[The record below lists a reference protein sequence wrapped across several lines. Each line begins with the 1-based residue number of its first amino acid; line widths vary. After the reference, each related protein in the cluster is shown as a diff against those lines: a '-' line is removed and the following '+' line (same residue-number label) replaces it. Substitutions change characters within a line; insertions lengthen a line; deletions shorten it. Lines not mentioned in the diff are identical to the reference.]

1 MWKEVAM
8 LIKLFISFLKI
19 GLFSFGGGYAALP
32 IIQEEV
38 VDLNNWLSLSEFN
51 DLITISQMTPGP
63 IAINSAT
70 FVGTRLAGL
79 PGALAATLGCVLP
92 SAIIV
97 GTISYFYKKYKN
109 LDAMT
114 NVLYFLRPAIVSMIL
129 IAGIQILRTA
139 FFAGDTIAFANFDY
153 LMVGIFALSLLA
165 MFKLKTDPIK
175 IMLASGG
182 VYLLISSFIL

>member
-1 MWKEVAM
+1 M

-38 VDLNNWLSLSEFN
+38 VNLNKWLSLSEFN

-70 FVGTRLAGL
+70 FVGSRIAGF
-79 PGALAATLGCVLP
+79 PGALAATFGCVLP

-114 NVLYFLRPAIVSMIL
+114 NILYFLRPAIVSMIL
-129 IAGIQILRTA
+129 IAGVQILRTA
-139 FFAGDTIAFANFDY
+139 FFDTNAISLANLDY
-153 LMVGIFALSLLA
+153 LMVTIFAVSLFV
-165 MFKLKTDPIK
+165 MFKFKTDPIK
-175 IMLASGG
+175 IMLASGA
-182 VYLLISSFIL
+182 VYLIISVLLF

>member
-1 MWKEVAM
+1 M

-38 VDLNNWLSLSEFN
+38 VDLNNWLTLNEFN

-70 FVGTRLAGL
+70 FVGTRLAGFS
-79 PGALAATLGCVLP
+79 GALAATLGCVLP

-114 NVLYFLRPAIVSMIL
+114 NILYFLRPAIVSMIL
-129 IAGIQILRTA
+129 IAGVQILRTA
-139 FFAGDTIAFANFDY
+139 FFDTNAIAVSNLDY
-153 LMVGIFALSLLA
+153 LMLVIFVAALFA
-165 MFKLKTDPIK
+165 MYKFKTDPIK
-175 IMLASGG
+175 IMLASGA
-182 VYLLISSFIL
+182 VYLLISLINF

>member
-1 MWKEVAM
+1 M

-70 FVGTRLAGL
+70 FVGNRLAGF

-97 GTISYFYKKYKN
+97 GAISYLYKKYKN

-114 NVLYFLRPAIVSMIL
+114 NILYFLRPAIVSMIL
-129 IAGIQILRTA
+129 IAGVQILRTA
-139 FFAGDTIAFANFDY
+139 FFDTNPIAIANLDY
-153 LMVGIFALSLLA
+153 LMLGVFVTSLFA
-165 MFKLKTDPIK
+165 MFKFKTDPIK
-175 IMLASGG
+175 IMLASGAI
-182 VYLLISSFIL
+182 YLIISVIIF

>member
-1 MWKEVAM
+1 M
-8 LIKLFISFLKI
+8 LIKLFLSFLKI

-38 VDLNNWLSLSEFN
+38 VNLNKWLSLSEFN

-70 FVGTRLAGL
+70 FVGSRIAGF
-79 PGALAATLGCVLP
+79 PGALAATFGCVLP

-129 IAGIQILRTA
+129 IAGVQILRTA
-139 FFAGDTIAFANFDY
+139 FFDTNAISLANLDY
-153 LMVGIFALSLLA
+153 LMVTIFAISLFV
-165 MFKLKTDPIK
+165 MFKIKTDPIK
-175 IMLASGG
+175 IMLASGA
-182 VYLLISSFIL
+182 VYLIISVLLF

>member
-1 MWKEVAM
+1 M

-70 FVGTRLAGL
+70 FVGNRLAGF

-114 NVLYFLRPAIVSMIL
+114 NILYFLRPAIVSMIL
-129 IAGIQILRTA
+129 IAGVQILRTA
-139 FFAGDTIAFANFDY
+139 FFDTNAIAISNLDY
-153 LMVGIFALSLLA
+153 LMLVIFVAALFA
-165 MFKLKTDPIK
+165 MYKFKTDPIK
-175 IMLASGG
+175 IMLASGA
-182 VYLLISSFIL
+182 VYLLISLINF

>member
-1 MWKEVAM
+1 M

-38 VDLNNWLSLSEFN
+38 VDLNNWLTLSEFN

-70 FVGTRLAGL
+70 FVGTRLAGF

-114 NVLYFLRPAIVSMIL
+114 NILYFLRPAIVSMIL
-129 IAGIQILRTA
+129 IAGVQILRTA
-139 FFAGDTIAFANFDY
+139 FFDTNAIAISNIDY
-153 LMVGIFALSLLA
+153 LMVIIFLVALFA
-165 MFKLKTDPIK
+165 MFKFKTDPIK
-175 IMLASGG
+175 IMLASGA
-182 VYLLISSFIL
+182 VYLLISLVIF

>member
-1 MWKEVAM
+1 M
-8 LIKLFISFLKI
+8 LLKLFISFLKI

-32 IIQEEV
+32 VIQEEV
-38 VDLNNWLSLSEFN
+38 VELNNWLSLGEFN

-70 FVGTRLAGL
+70 FVGTRIAGF
-79 PGALAATLGCVLP
+79 PGALAATFGCVLP

-109 LDAMT
+109 IDVMSNILH
-114 NVLYFLRPAIVSMIL
+114 FLRPAIVSMIL
-129 IAGIQILRTA
+129 IAGVQILKAA
-139 FFAGDTIAFANFDY
+139 FFGEQSISISNIDY
-153 LMVGIFALSLLA
+153 LMVAIFVLALLA

-175 IMLASGG
+175 IMLLSGV
-182 VYLLISSFIL
+182 VYLGFNLILF

>member
-1 MWKEVAM
+1 M
-8 LIKLFISFLKI
+8 LIKLFLSFLKI

-38 VDLNNWLSLSEFN
+38 VNLNNWLSLSEFN

-70 FVGTRLAGL
+70 FVGSRIAGF
-79 PGALAATLGCVLP
+79 PGALAATFGCVLP

-129 IAGIQILRTA
+129 IAGVQILRTA
-139 FFAGDTIAFANFDY
+139 FFDTNAISLANLDY
-153 LMVGIFALSLLA
+153 LMVTIFAISLFV

-175 IMLASGG
+175 IMLASGA
-182 VYLLISSFIL
+182 VYLIIYVLLF

>member
-1 MWKEVAM
+1 M
-8 LIKLFISFLKI
+8 LIKLFLSFLKI

-38 VDLNNWLSLSEFN
+38 VNLNNWLSLSEFN

-70 FVGTRLAGL
+70 FVGSRIAGF
-79 PGALAATLGCVLP
+79 PGALAATFGCVLP

-109 LDAMT
+109 LDTMT

-129 IAGIQILRTA
+129 IAGVQILRTA
-139 FFAGDTIAFANFDY
+139 FFDTNAISLANLDY
-153 LMVGIFALSLLA
+153 LMVTIFAVSLFV
-165 MFKLKTDPIK
+165 MFKFKTDPIK
-175 IMLASGG
+175 IMLASGA
-182 VYLLISSFIL
+182 VYLIISVLLF

>member
-1 MWKEVAM
+1 M
-8 LIKLFISFLKI
+8 LIKLFLSFLKI

-38 VDLNNWLSLSEFN
+38 VNLNKWLSLSEFN

-70 FVGTRLAGL
+70 FVGSRIAGF
-79 PGALAATLGCVLP
+79 PGALAATFGCVLP

-129 IAGIQILRTA
+129 IAGVQILRTA
-139 FFAGDTIAFANFDY
+139 FFDTNAISLANLDY
-153 LMVGIFALSLLA
+153 LMVTIFAISLFV

-175 IMLASGG
+175 IMLASGA
-182 VYLLISSFIL
+182 VYLIISVLLF

>member
-1 MWKEVAM
+1 M

-38 VDLNNWLSLSEFN
+38 VDLNNWLTLSEFN

-70 FVGTRLAGL
+70 FVGTRLAGF

-114 NVLYFLRPAIVSMIL
+114 NILYFLRPAIVSMIL
-129 IAGIQILRTA
+129 IAGVQILRTA
-139 FFAGDTIAFANFDY
+139 FFDTNAITISNLDY
-153 LMVGIFALSLLA
+153 LMLVIFVAALFV
-165 MFKLKTDPIK
+165 MYKFKTDPIK
-175 IMLASGG
+175 IMLASGA
-182 VYLLISSFIL
+182 VYLLISLINF

>member
-1 MWKEVAM
+1 M

-38 VDLNNWLSLSEFN
+38 VDLNNWLTLNEFN

-70 FVGTRLAGL
+70 FVGTRLAGF

-114 NVLYFLRPAIVSMIL
+114 NILYFLRPAIVSMIL
-129 IAGIQILRTA
+129 IAGVQILRTA
-139 FFAGDTIAFANFDY
+139 FFDTNAIAISNLDY
-153 LMVGIFALSLLA
+153 LMLVIFVAALFA
-165 MFKLKTDPIK
+165 MYKFKTDPIK
-175 IMLASGG
+175 IMLASGA
-182 VYLLISSFIL
+182 VYLLISLINF

>member
-1 MWKEVAM
+1 M
-8 LIKLFISFLKI
+8 LIKLFLSFLKI

-38 VDLNNWLSLSEFN
+38 VNLNNWLSLSEFN

-70 FVGTRLAGL
+70 FVGSRIAGF
-79 PGALAATLGCVLP
+79 PGALAATFGCVLP

-129 IAGIQILRTA
+129 IAGVQILRTA
-139 FFAGDTIAFANFDY
+139 FFDTNAISLANLDY
-153 LMVGIFALSLLA
+153 LMVTIFAISLFV
-165 MFKLKTDPIK
+165 MFKFKTDPIK
-175 IMLASGG
+175 IMLASGA
-182 VYLLISSFIL
+182 VYLIISVLLF

>member
-1 MWKEVAM
+1 M

-38 VDLNNWLSLSEFN
+38 VDLNNWLTLSEFN

-70 FVGTRLAGL
+70 FVGTRLAGF

-97 GTISYFYKKYKN
+97 GSISYFYKKYKN

-114 NVLYFLRPAIVSMIL
+114 NILYFLRPAIVSMIL
-129 IAGIQILRTA
+129 IAGVQILRTA
-139 FFAGDTIAFANFDY
+139 FFDTNAIAISNIDY
-153 LMVGIFALSLLA
+153 LMVIIFLVALFA
-165 MFKLKTDPIK
+165 MFKFKTDPIK
-175 IMLASGG
+175 IMLASGA
-182 VYLLISSFIL
+182 VYLLISLVIF

>member
-1 MWKEVAM
+1 M

-38 VDLNNWLSLSEFN
+38 VDLNNWLTLSEFN

-70 FVGTRLAGL
+70 FVGTRLAGF

-97 GTISYFYKKYKN
+97 GSISYFYKKYKN

-114 NVLYFLRPAIVSMIL
+114 NILYFLRPAIVSMIL
-129 IAGIQILRTA
+129 IAGVQILRTA
-139 FFAGDTIAFANFDY
+139 FFDTNAIAISNIDY
-153 LMVGIFALSLLA
+153 LMVIIFLAALFA
-165 MFKLKTDPIK
+165 MFKFKTDPIK
-175 IMLASGG
+175 IMLASGA
-182 VYLLISSFIL
+182 VYLLISLVIF

>member
-1 MWKEVAM
+1 M

-70 FVGTRLAGL
+70 FVGNRLAGF

-114 NVLYFLRPAIVSMIL
+114 NILYFLRPAIVSMIL
-129 IAGIQILRTA
+129 IAGVQILRTA
-139 FFAGDTIAFANFDY
+139 FFDTNAIAVSNLDY
-153 LMVGIFALSLLA
+153 LMLVIFVAALFA
-165 MFKLKTDPIK
+165 MYKFKTDPIK
-175 IMLASGG
+175 IMLASGA
-182 VYLLISSFIL
+182 VYLLISLINF

>member
-1 MWKEVAM
+1 M
-8 LIKLFISFLKI
+8 LIKLFLSFLKI

-38 VDLNNWLSLSEFN
+38 VNLNKWLSLSEFN

-70 FVGTRLAGL
+70 FVGSRIAGF
-79 PGALAATLGCVLP
+79 PGALAATFGCVLP

-129 IAGIQILRTA
+129 IAGVQILRTA
-139 FFAGDTIAFANFDY
+139 FFDTNAISLANLDY
-153 LMVGIFALSLLA
+153 LMVAIFAISLFV

-175 IMLASGG
+175 IMLASGA
-182 VYLLISSFIL
+182 VYLIISVLLF

>member
-1 MWKEVAM
+1 M

-70 FVGTRLAGL
+70 FVGNRLAGF

-114 NVLYFLRPAIVSMIL
+114 NILYFLRPAIVSMIL
-129 IAGIQILRTA
+129 IAGVQILRTA
-139 FFAGDTIAFANFDY
+139 FFDTNAISLANLDY
-153 LMVGIFALSLLA
+153 LMVTIFAISLFV
-165 MFKLKTDPIK
+165 MFKFKTDPIK
-175 IMLASGG
+175 IMLASGA
-182 VYLLISSFIL
+182 VYLIISVLLF

>member
-1 MWKEVAM
+1 M
-8 LIKLFISFLKI
+8 LIKLFLSFLKI

-38 VDLNNWLSLSEFN
+38 VNLNNWLSLSEFN

-70 FVGTRLAGL
+70 FVGSRIAGF
-79 PGALAATLGCVLP
+79 PGALAATFGCVLP

-129 IAGIQILRTA
+129 IAGVQILRTA
-139 FFAGDTIAFANFDY
+139 FFDTNAISLANLDY
-153 LMVGIFALSLLA
+153 LMVAIFAISLFV

-175 IMLASGG
+175 IMLASGA
-182 VYLLISSFIL
+182 VYLIISVLLF

>member
-1 MWKEVAM
+1 M
-8 LIKLFISFLKI
+8 LIKLFLSFLKI
-19 GLFSFGGGYAALP
+19 GLFSFGGGYAGLP

-38 VDLNNWLSLSEFN
+38 VNLNNWLSLSEFN

-70 FVGTRLAGL
+70 FVGSRIAGF
-79 PGALAATLGCVLP
+79 PGALAATFGCVLP

-129 IAGIQILRTA
+129 IAGVQIFRTA
-139 FFAGDTIAFANFDY
+139 FFDTNAISLANLDY
-153 LMVGIFALSLLA
+153 LMVTIFAISLFV

-175 IMLASGG
+175 IMLASGA
-182 VYLLISSFIL
+182 VYLIISVLLF

>member
-1 MWKEVAM
+1 M
-8 LIKLFISFLKI
+8 LIKLFLSFLKI

-70 FVGTRLAGL
+70 FVGNRLAGF

-129 IAGIQILRTA
+129 IAGVQILRTA
-139 FFAGDTIAFANFDY
+139 FFDTNAISLANLDY
-153 LMVGIFALSLLA
+153 LMVTIFAISLFV
-165 MFKLKTDPIK
+165 MFKLKIDPIK
-175 IMLASGG
+175 IMLASGA
-182 VYLLISSFIL
+182 VYLIISVLLF

>member
-1 MWKEVAM
+1 M

-38 VDLNNWLSLSEFN
+38 VDLNNWLTLSEFN

-70 FVGTRLAGL
+70 FVGTRLAGC

-114 NVLYFLRPAIVSMIL
+114 NILYFLRPAIVSMIL
-129 IAGIQILRTA
+129 IAGVQILRTA
-139 FFAGDTIAFANFDY
+139 FFDTNAIAISNLDY
-153 LMVGIFALSLLA
+153 LMLVIFGAALFV
-165 MFKLKTDPIK
+165 MYKFKTDPIK
-175 IMLASGG
+175 IMLASGA
-182 VYLLISSFIL
+182 VYLLISLINF